1 MLYNI
6 VMGSFPIIF
15 CYYFAY
21 KLQNMTNISA
31 KHLDKILNILVLK
44 RSESLYNL
52 DGRIDLNKR
61 SIYVLKEKGFVS
73 IIENETNDN
82 CFIIITKDGER
93 WLNSGGFM
101 SELKEKWIK
110 RAKKVFWAIL
120 SASITTAI
128 GFLFKIL
135 IDQ

>member
-1 MLYNI
+1 
-6 VMGSFPIIF
+6 
-15 CYYFAY
+15 
-21 KLQNMTNISA
+21 MTNISA
-31 KHLDKILNILVLK
+31 KHLDKILNTLVLK

-52 DGRIDLNKR
+52 DGCIDLNKR

-82 CFIIITKDGER
+82 CFIIITQDGER
-93 WLNSGGFM
+93 WLNCGGFM
-101 SELKEKWIK
+101 SELKGKWIK
-110 RAKKVFWAIL
+110 RSKKVFWAIL

-128 GFLFKIL
+128 GLLFKIL